1 VKSTDRGLPEQ
12 SVVQRKRQSRSGSR
26 AATSELCPIPRLQR
40 DGFDCGFS
48 AKTVR
53 LRGGEEMRTMKST
66 RHSIVVAALLVTIA
80 GQGASAADKTEL
92 DAKKEKKARLECAA
106 GNFREGVR
114 LLAELWLDTKDPTH
128 IYNQARCYEQSAQN
142 AAAAARFIEYL
153 RKAGPLQAD
162 DVKAIE
168 KRIEELE
175 RKPGSTAQPTV
186 IVMPA
191 PAAAA
196 PATAPLATAAPAPQP
211 ASPTPM
217 LLDARTPEAPA
228 EAPVYQRWWF
238 WTGVGAVVAGG
249 VVTAVL
255 LSRGGGTKS
264 PACDS
269 GVPCAH

>member
-1 VKSTDRGLPEQ
+1 
-12 SVVQRKRQSRSGSR
+12 
-26 AATSELCPIPRLQR
+26 
-40 DGFDCGFS
+40 
-48 AKTVR
+48 
-53 LRGGEEMRTMKST
+53 MKST
-66 RHSIVVAALLVTIA
+66 MHSIVVAALLVTLA
-80 GQGASAADKTEL
+80 GPSASAADKTEL

-114 LLAELWLDTKDPTH
+114 LLAELWLDSKNPTL
-128 IYNQARCYEQSAQN
+128 IFNQARCYELNAQN
-142 AAAAARFIEYL
+142 ASAASRFREFL
-153 RKAGPLQAD
+153 RKAGPLPPD

-168 KRIEELE
+168 RRIEDLE
-175 RKPGSTAQPTV
+175 RKPASATQPTV

-191 PAAAA
+191 PA
-196 PATAPLATAAPAPQP
+196 TAAPAPPP
-211 ASPTPM
+211 APPAPSPTPM
-217 LLDARTPEAPA
+217 LLDARMPEAPA

-269 GVPCAH
+269 GVPCVH

>member
-1 VKSTDRGLPEQ
+1 
-12 SVVQRKRQSRSGSR
+12 
-26 AATSELCPIPRLQR
+26 
-40 DGFDCGFS
+40 
-48 AKTVR
+48 
-53 LRGGEEMRTMKST
+53 MKST

-196 PATAPLATAAPAPQP
+196 PATAPLATAAPAPQTGI
-211 ASPTPM
+211 A
-217 LLDARTPEAPA
+217 DAHAARCAHARGT
-228 EAPVYQRWWF
+228 
-238 WTGVGAVVAGG
+238 
-249 VVTAVL
+249 
-255 LSRGGGTKS
+255 GGGAGL
-264 PACDS
+264 PALVVLDRRGRRGRGRGRDRGLAEQGRRHEIACMRF